1 MADSTWVTIAL
12 IGLTATIL
20 VLSGIKKK
28 ASLGIMVAVVLI
40 IVAARLKQT
49 SFAQMGLFPPENW
62 LTTVLL
68 GLAIGSGLS
77 LLSIV
82 VIQPLAER
90 ITKQPHD
97 VQMVEGVRGN
107 WRALLSWL
115 VLVWTIVA
123 FGEELLFHG
132 FLLSQVIKLLGTTI
146 LALVVNVLFNS
157 IVFGLAHAY
166 QGRSGAWST
175 GIVGACLSALYILSG
190 YNLWLPIVAH
200 GAIDTFELVLM
211 SLGADK
217 RLRELIWKQVPQPA
231 G

>member
-1 MADSTWVTIAL
+1 L

-49 SFAQMGLFPPENW
+49 SFAQIGLFPPENW

-68 GLAIGSGLS
+68 GLLIGLGLS

-82 VIQPLAER
+82 VIPPLAEK

-97 VQMVEGVRGN
+97 VRLVEGVRGS
-107 WRALLSWL
+107 WKSLLSWL
-115 VLVWTIVA
+115 VLVWTVVA

-146 LALVVNVLFNS
+146 LALVVNVIFNS
-157 IVFGLAHAY
+157 IVFGLAHSY

-175 GIVGACLSALYILSG
+175 GIIGTCLCVLYILSG

-200 GAIDTFELVLM
+200 GTIDTVELVLM
-211 SLGADK
+211 SRGADK
-217 RLRELIWKQVPQPA
+217 RLRELIWKELPQP
-231 G
+231 GG